1 MEKFNLLESIQLH
14 VLRQKISSYKRWIH
28 VVPISS
34 PKNNKGQTDVIYKER
49 LTRIL
54 EIFWL
59 TFHFTELLDRWLE
72 RMPEDRK
79 DTFRRNQR
87 SILKKI
93 HFLDNQMQ
101 ENVKRYTFDKHG
113 WSLMHEIYDL
123 FDNITYKYEPFY
135 FVLK

>member
-1 MEKFNLLESIQLH
+1 MENFNLLESIQLH
-14 VLRQKISSYKRWIH
+14 VLRQKIASYERWIEL
-28 VVPISS
+28 VPISS
-34 PKNNKGQTDVIYKER
+34 PKNNKGQTYVIYKER

-79 DTFRRNQR
+79 ETFRMNQR

-113 WSLMHEIYDL
+113 WNLMHEIHDL

>member
-1 MEKFNLLESIQLH
+1 MEKFNLLESIQLR
-14 VLRQKISSYKRWIH
+14 VLRQKIASYKRWIH

-34 PKNNKGQTDVIYKER
+34 PKNNKEQTDVIYKER

-79 DTFRRNQR
+79 ETFRRNQR

-101 ENVKRYTFDKHG
+101 ENVKRYTFDKHV